1 MTPDATR
8 STKTNQ
14 GVIKMTRPKT
24 IAAALAAAVLGLAAT
39 TASAESLRIATEGA
53 YPPFNFVDASGELQ
67 GFDVDIARALCE
79 VMEADCEITAQAW
92 DGIIPGLNAGRYD
105 AIVASMSITPA
116 RLEAVNFTQ
125 PYYQAGAVLVAP
137 VDSDIM
143 PEPES
148 MAGKLVGVQRASTY
162 ANLIEQRFPDAEVRL
177 YDTVENHNLDLT
189 AGRIDGVIAQRIF
202 MSNWLDSDEG
212 EGYEMK
218 GEAMLDPDILGLGA
232 GIAVRKEDTE
242 LLERLDAAL
251 TQIMDDGTYDEIN
264 DRYFAVN
271 LKPAR

>member
-1 MTPDATR
+1 MTV
-8 STKTNQ
+8 TK
-14 GVIKMTRPKT
+14 KT
-24 IAAALAAAVLGLAAT
+24 GLAIIAAAIGALAAS
-39 TASAESLRIATEGA
+39 ASAETLRIATEGA
-53 YPPFNFVDASGELQ
+53 YPPFNFVDASGDLQ
-67 GFDVDIARALCE
+67 GFDVEIAQALCD
-79 VMEADCEITAQAW
+79 VMEVECEITAQAW
-92 DGIIPGLNAGRYD
+92 DGIIPGLNARRYD

-137 VDSDIM
+137 VDSNIM
-143 PEPES
+143 PEPEA
-148 MAGKLVGVQRASTY
+148 MAGKTIGVQRASTY
-162 ANLIEQRFPDAEVRL
+162 ANLIEQKFPDASVRL
-177 YDTVENHNLDLT
+177 YDTVENHNLDLI

-202 MSNWLDSDEG
+202 MSNWLGSDEG

-232 GIAVRKEDTE
+232 GIAVRKDDTD

-264 DRYFAVN
+264 DRYFTVN
-271 LKPAR
+271 LMPAR

>member
-1 MTPDATR
+1 M
-8 STKTNQ
+8 STGLK
-14 GVIKMTRPKT
+14 
-24 IAAALAAAVLGLAAT
+24 LAAAAAAAAIALST
-39 TASAESLRIATEGA
+39 PASAETLRIATEGA

-67 GFDVDIARALCE
+67 GFDVDIAKALCAA
-79 VMEADCEITAQAW
+79 MEADCEITAQAW

-105 AIVASMSITPA
+105 AIVASMSITPE
-116 RLEAVNFTQ
+116 RQEAVNFTE
-125 PYYQAGAVLVAP
+125 PYYQAGAVLVGP
-137 VDSDIM
+137 VESDIM
-143 PEPES
+143 PEPEAL
-148 MAGKLVGVQRASTY
+148 AGKLIGVQRASTY
-162 ANLIEQRFPDAEVRL
+162 ANLIEQRFPDAEARL

-189 AGRIDGVIAQRIF
+189 AGRLDGVIAQRIF
-202 MSNWLDSDEG
+202 MSNWLADEG

-264 DRYFAVN
+264 DRYFTVS
-271 LKPAR
+271 LKPQR

>member
-1 MTPDATR
+1 MTKRTTVHFLAAVAT
-8 STKTNQ
+8 
-14 GVIKMTRPKT
+14 
-24 IAAALAAAVLGLAAT
+24 AALPAFA
-39 TASAESLRIATEGA
+39 ASAETLRIATEGA

-67 GFDVDIARALCE
+67 GFDVDIARALCAE
-79 VMEADCEITAQAW
+79 MQVECEITAQAW

-137 VDSDIM
+137 VGSDIA
-143 PEPES
+143 PEADS
-148 MAGKLVGVQRASTY
+148 MDGRVIGVQRASTY
-162 ANLIEQRFPDAEVRL
+162 ASLVEQRFPGADVRL

-202 MSNWLDSDEG
+202 MSNWLASDEG
-212 EGYEMK
+212 KGYEMK

-232 GIAVRKEDTE
+232 GIAVRKEDTD
-242 LLERLDAAL
+242 LLARLDAAL
-251 TQIMDDGTYDEIN
+251 TTIMDNGTYAEIN
-264 DRYFAVN
+264 DRYFSVS
-271 LKPAR
+271 LMPQR